1 MTLCAQKNNMV
12 KSGKNILEGAIT
24 AIVTPFTKKGDVDFT
39 ALKKLLQYQIDNGI
53 NGIIVCG
60 STGEAV
66 TLTDEEYAQVVKFA
80 VDEVGGKVPVW
91 AGAGSNSTARAV
103 ALSKIAKSC
112 GVGGLLHVTPFYNKP
127 TPNGLVA
134 HYKAIADAVNL
145 PIILYN
151 VPGRTGSNVLP
162 PTIVRI
168 AREVPQVVGVKEASG
183 NINQIEEMIKSAPEG
198 FVVLSGDD
206 ALTLPAIIMGARGCI
221 SVVANEAPKEFTAL
235 CQAGLRSDWVLAN
248 ELHAKLL
255 DLMNVNFI
263 ETNPIPVKTALAMM
277 GIIEESFRLPM
288 VALEEKNR
296 PAIRACLE
304 KLKLI

>member
-1 MTLCAQKNNMV
+1 M
-12 KSGKNILEGAIT
+12 KSNCPEGAIT
-24 AIVTPFTKKGDVDFT
+24 AIVTPFTKKGEVDFP
-39 ALKKLLQYQIDNGI
+39 ALKRLFDYQIDNGI

-66 TLTDEEYAQVVKFA
+66 TLNDEEYAQVVKFA
-80 VDEVGGKVPVW
+80 VDTAGGCVPVW

-103 ALSKIAKSC
+103 ALSKIAKAQ
-112 GVGGLLHVTPFYNKP
+112 GAGGLLHVTPFYNKP

-134 HYKAIADAVNL
+134 HYKAIADAVDL

-162 PTIVRI
+162 AVIVRI
-168 AREVPQVVGVKEASG
+168 VREVPRVVGVKEASG
-183 NINQIEEMIKSAPEG
+183 NINQIDEMIKSAPAG
-198 FVVLSGDD
+198 FIVLSGDD
-206 ALTLPAIIMGARGCI
+206 ALTLPAMILGARGCI

-235 CQAGLRSDWVLAN
+235 CQACLRSDWVLAN

-277 GIIEESFRLPM
+277 GMIEESFRLPM
-288 VALEEKNR
+288 VPIEEKNK
-296 PAIRACLE
+296 PAIKACLE
-304 KLKLI
+304 KLGLV